1 MSSIVGKKLG
11 MTQVFTEDGTAIPVT
26 VIEAAPGTV
35 VGIKTIERDGYEAAQ
50 VGFFEHSKEKHFTRA
65 LLGIF
70 KKAGVTPCRKLRE
83 FPLEEGMAVGEK
95 ITVEQFA
102 AGDKVAVTGT
112 SKGKGFQG
120 AMKRHNFKGGPA
132 SHGSMFKRGPGAIGQ
147 SASPSKVFKGKK
159 MSGQMGNVRC
169 TVQTLEVVRVD
180 EERNL
185 ILIKGAVPGAKG
197 GDVVVRPAVKVK
209 GA

>member
-132 SHGSMFKRGPGAIGQ
+132 SHGSMFKRAPGSIGA
-147 SASPSKVFKGKK
+147 SASPSRVFKGKK
-159 MSGQMGNVRC
+159 MPGQMGNAQVTVKHLTVVDVRAD
-169 TVQTLEVVRVD
+169 Q
-180 EERNL
+180 NL
-185 ILIKGAVPGAKG
+185 ILIKGAVPGSKTS
-197 GDVVVRPAVKVK
+197 VVEIRKEGK
-209 GA
+209 